1 MPNGFSAESAG
12 LSRNDWIMNV
22 EVYSYSLFTTVL
34 GMLVVFLSL
43 SALSVMM
50 VVLKR
55 IFSGEKKKQVS
66 RSSKKAET
74 RKAKA
79 GTGAQPEPDQQVPD
93 WLPVA
98 VAAYLAGEQEPEPE
112 RPSADPWNAVVNHY
126 DPWISAGRI
135 SKPGV

>member
-1 MPNGFSAESAG
+1 
-12 LSRNDWIMNV
+12 MNV

-55 IFSGEKKKQVS
+55 VFSAEGKSVDGG
-66 RSSKKAET
+66 RSKKADT

-79 GTGAQPEPDQQVPD
+79 GTSEQPEPANHVPG
-93 WLPVA
+93 WVPIA
-98 VAAYLAGEQEPEPE
+98 VAAYLAEESEPKPE

-126 DPWISAGRI
+126 DPWISASTIIKR
-135 SKPGV
+135 GV